1 MMRVDV
7 NKNLNNKS
15 DMTLFKK
22 LYFTNSLDTVSKE
35 HNLQRL
41 LTFNVSNLM
50 SILRCLLGMA
60 LRNQRSFHEK
70 IKSRQ
75 NSGKVCYRLV
85 QDLMSSYQ
93 LSKKVKITIYGT
105 IILSLVL
112 MGVNMDSD
120 TEEMTQF

>member
-1 MMRVDV
+1 
-7 NKNLNNKS
+7 
-15 DMTLFKK
+15 MTLFKK

-50 SILRCLLGMA
+50 SILCRLLGMA

-70 IKSRQ
+70 INSRQ